1 MNNKL
6 TTRLLLILFIFGL
19 GLYSLFPT
27 VKYQLLKD
35 KEIPVYD
42 TVVNEE
48 KFADLILKHEILF
61 EMTEDDWERLE
72 KQASEKIQI
81 GTKKKLSKEEVQYL
95 QSKSIKQGLD
105 LKGGIYIVLEVDLP
119 QLVNNLAKNKD
130 KKFDIFINDLKDG
143 YTNNSVD
150 FFELF
155 DSKATNQDLKLP
167 RYFITYGKTKNQIIE
182 QLKFQ
187 ADDSINRIIEI
198 IQNRVD
204 QFGVSEPTIQKQ
216 GNDRVII
223 ELAGIQDSERARGLL
238 QSTALLELMIV
249 KDVESTNTIIRQI
262 DNLSYSDNQ
271 IGIKSQNED
280 ATNGGDLFSS
290 DNEVNDLQFSSLL
303 IGIGSDLAIDKEN
316 LEQFNSILSQEN
328 IKQLLEA
335 TGSNFLFS
343 NSSRIFLNDF
353 GEEEEVYI
361 VYHLVNNAELTG
373 GVIENAQ
380 VRLSQSGATA
390 GQPIVQMEM
399 NSAGSREWA
408 RITGANIK
416 KRIAIV
422 LDKKVHMAPVINSQI
437 FGGSTVIEGLDSVEE
452 AEDVA
457 IVLRAGALPVPVT
470 IIDQKIVGP
479 SLGADSVQQGTSSI
493 LIGLVLV
500 VLFII
505 FYYRMSGFI
514 ASFSLIWTLILL
526 LGILALL
533 QATLTLPGIAGLILT
548 VGMSI
553 DANVIIFERIREE
566 LRKGKTVRSAIDSGY
581 QRAITT
587 IVDANLT
594 TGIAAGV
601 LYQYGTGPIKGFA
614 TVLFWGIVVSMFTAI
629 IVTRFLFDFTTSRR
643 NVEKLSI

>member
-1 MNNKL
+1 MNSKL
-6 TTRLLLILFIFGL
+6 RTRLLLILFIFGL
-19 GLYSLFPT
+19 GIYSLWPT
-27 VKYQLLKD
+27 IKYQLLS
-35 KEIPVYD
+35 D
-42 TVVNEE
+42 TEKNNLSKNEVE
-48 KFADLILKHEILF
+48 Y
-61 EMTEDDWERLE
+61 LE
-72 KQASEKIQI
+72 KN
-81 GTKKKLSKEEVQYL
+81 T
-95 QSKSIKQGLD
+95 IKQGLD

-119 QLVNNLAKNKD
+119 QLVNNLANNKD

-155 DSKATNQDLKLP
+155 DSKSTDQDLKLP

-262 DNLSYSDNQ
+262 DNLSYSNNQ
-271 IGIKSQNED
+271 IGIRSQNED
-280 ATNGGDLFSS
+280 ATNAGDLFSS
-290 DNEVNDLQFSSLL
+290 DNEISDLQFSSLL

-316 LEQFNSILSQEN
+316 LEQFNNILSQEN

-343 NSSRIFLNDF
+343 NSSRTFLNDF

-373 GVIENAQ
+373 GVIENTQ
-380 VRLSQSGATA
+380 VRISQSGVNA

>member
-6 TTRLLLILFIFGL
+6 RTRLLLILFIFGL
-19 GLYSLFPT
+19 GIYSLWPT
-27 VKYQLLKD
+27 IKYQLLS
-35 KEIPVYD
+35 D
-42 TVVNEE
+42 TE
-48 KFADLILKHEILF
+48 KNN
-61 EMTEDDWERLE
+61 
-72 KQASEKIQI
+72 
-81 GTKKKLSKEEVQYL
+81 LSKDEVEYFGRNT
-95 QSKSIKQGLD
+95 IKQGLD

-119 QLVNNLAKNKD
+119 QLVSNLAKNKD
-130 KKFDIFINDLKDG
+130 KKFDIFLNDLKDG

-182 QLKFQ
+182 QLQFE
-187 ADDSINRIIEI
+187 ANDSINRIIEI
-198 IQNRVD
+198 IQNRID

-223 ELAGIQDSERARGLL
+223 ELAGIQDSERARALL

-262 DNLSYSDNQ
+262 DNLSSSDNQ
-271 IGIKSQNED
+271 IGIKSQND
-280 ATNGGDLFSS
+280 NATNVGDLFSS

-303 IGIGSDLAIDKEN
+303 LGIGSDLAVDKEN
-316 LEQFNSILSQEN
+316 LEQLNSILSQDN
-328 IKQLLEA
+328 VKQLLEA
-335 TGSNFLFS
+335 TRSNFLFS
-343 NSSRIFLNDF
+343 NSSRTFLNDF

-380 VRLSQSGATA
+380 VRLSQSGVTA

-399 NSAGSREWA
+399 SSAGSREWA

-416 KRIAIV
+416 KRIAII

-452 AEDVA
+452 AEDIA

-470 IIDQKIVGP
+470 IIEERIVGP
-479 SLGADSVQQGTSSI
+479 SLGADSVRQGTSSI

-500 VLFII
+500 ILFII

-548 VGMSI
+548 IGMSI

-566 LRKGKTVRSAIDSGY
+566 LRKGKTVRSAIDAGY

-594 TGIAAGV
+594 TGIAAGI

-629 IVTRFLFDFTTSRR
+629 IVTRFLFDFTTSRK
-643 NVEKLSI
+643 NLEKLSI

>member
-6 TTRLLLILFIFGL
+6 RTRLLLILFIFGL
-19 GLYSLFPT
+19 GIYSLWPT
-27 VKYQLLKD
+27 IKYQLLSDTEKNNLSKD
-35 KEIPVYD
+35 EVEY
-42 TVVNEE
+42 
-48 KFADLILKHEILF
+48 
-61 EMTEDDWERLE
+61 LE
-72 KQASEKIQI
+72 KN
-81 GTKKKLSKEEVQYL
+81 T
-95 QSKSIKQGLD
+95 IKQGLD

-130 KKFDIFINDLKDG
+130 KKFDIFLNDLKDG

-155 DSKATNQDLKLP
+155 DNKATNQDLKLP

-182 QLKFQ
+182 QLQFE
-187 ADDSINRIIEI
+187 ANDSINRIIEI

-262 DNLSYSDNQ
+262 DNLSSSENQ
-271 IGIKSQNED
+271 IGIKSQND
-280 ATNGGDLFSS
+280 NATNVGDLFSS

-303 IGIGSDLAIDKEN
+303 LGIGSDLAVDEEN
-316 LEQFNSILSQEN
+316 LEQLNSILSQDN
-328 IKQLLEA
+328 VKQLLEA

-343 NSSRIFLNDF
+343 NSSKTFLNDF

-361 VYHLVNNAELTG
+361 IYHLANNAELTG

-380 VRLSQSGATA
+380 VRLSQSGVTA

-399 NSAGSREWA
+399 SSAGSREWA

-437 FGGSTVIEGLDSVEE
+437 FGGATVIEGLDSVEE
-452 AEDVA
+452 AEDIA

-479 SLGADSVQQGTSSI
+479 SLGADSVRQGTSSI

-500 VLFII
+500 ILFII

-566 LRKGKTVRSAIDSGY
+566 LRKGKTVRSAIDAGY

-594 TGIAAGV
+594 TGIAAGI

-614 TVLFWGIVVSMFTAI
+614 TVLFWGIIVSMFTAI
-629 IVTRFLFDFTTSRR
+629 IVTRFLFDFTTSRK
-643 NVEKLSI
+643 NLEKLSI

>member
-1 MNNKL
+1 
-6 TTRLLLILFIFGL
+6 L
-19 GLYSLFPT
+19 GIYSLWPT
-27 VKYQLLKD
+27 IKYQLLS
-35 KEIPVYD
+35 D
-42 TVVNEE
+42 TE
-48 KFADLILKHEILF
+48 KNN
-61 EMTEDDWERLE
+61 
-72 KQASEKIQI
+72 
-81 GTKKKLSKEEVQYL
+81 LSQDEVEYFG
-95 QSKSIKQGLD
+95 KNTIKQGLD

-119 QLVNNLAKNKD
+119 QLVSNLAKNKD
-130 KKFDIFINDLKDG
+130 KKFDIFLNDLKDG

-155 DSKATNQDLKLP
+155 DSKATDQDLKLP

-182 QLKFQ
+182 QLQFE
-187 ADDSINRIIEI
+187 ANDSINRIIEI
-198 IQNRVD
+198 IQNRID

-262 DNLSYSDNQ
+262 DNLSSSDNQ
-271 IGIKSQNED
+271 IGIKSQND
-280 ATNGGDLFSS
+280 NATNVGDLFSS

-303 IGIGSDLAIDKEN
+303 LGIGSDLAVDKEN
-316 LEQFNSILSQEN
+316 LEQLNSILSQDN
-328 IKQLLEA
+328 VKQLLEA
-335 TGSNFLFS
+335 TRSTFLFS
-343 NSSRIFLNDF
+343 NSSRTFLNDF

-373 GVIENAQ
+373 GVIEDAQ
-380 VRLSQSGATA
+380 VRLSQSGVTA

-399 NSAGSREWA
+399 SSAGSREWA

-416 KRIAIV
+416 KRIAII

-452 AEDVA
+452 AEDIA

-470 IIDQKIVGP
+470 IIEERIVGP
-479 SLGADSVQQGTSSI
+479 SLGADSVRQGTSSI

-500 VLFII
+500 ILFII

-526 LGILALL
+526 LGILASL

-548 VGMSI
+548 IGMSI

-566 LRKGKTVRSAIDSGY
+566 LRKGKTVRSAIDAGY

-594 TGIAAGV
+594 TGIAAGI

-629 IVTRFLFDFTTSRR
+629 IVTRFLFDFTTSRK
-643 NVEKLSI
+643 NLEKLSI

>member
-6 TTRLLLILFIFGL
+6 RTRLLLILFIFGL
-19 GLYSLFPT
+19 GIYSLWPT
-27 VKYQLLKD
+27 IKYQLLS
-35 KEIPVYD
+35 D
-42 TVVNEE
+42 TE
-48 KFADLILKHEILF
+48 KNN
-61 EMTEDDWERLE
+61 
-72 KQASEKIQI
+72 
-81 GTKKKLSKEEVQYL
+81 LSKDEVEYLEENT
-95 QSKSIKQGLD
+95 IKQGLD

-130 KKFDIFINDLKDG
+130 KKFDIFLNDLKDG

-155 DSKATNQDLKLP
+155 DNKATNQDLKLP
-167 RYFITYGKTKNQIIE
+167 RYFITYGKTKDQIIE
-182 QLKFQ
+182 QLQFE
-187 ADDSINRIIEI
+187 ANDSINRIIEI

-216 GNDRVII
+216 GNDRVMI

-262 DNLSYSDNQ
+262 DNLSSSENQ
-271 IGIKSQNED
+271 IGIKSQND
-280 ATNGGDLFSS
+280 NATNVGDLFSS

-303 IGIGSDLAIDKEN
+303 LGIGSDLAVDEEN
-316 LEQFNSILSQEN
+316 LEQLNSILSQDN
-328 IKQLLEA
+328 VKQLLEA

-343 NSSRIFLNDF
+343 NTSKTFLNDF

-361 VYHLVNNAELTG
+361 IYHLANNAELTG

-380 VRLSQSGATA
+380 VRLSQSGVTA

-437 FGGSTVIEGLDSVEE
+437 FGGGTVIEGLDSVEE
-452 AEDVA
+452 AEDIA

-479 SLGADSVQQGTSSI
+479 SLGADSVRQGTSSI

-500 VLFII
+500 ILFII

-566 LRKGKTVRSAIDSGY
+566 LRKGKTVRSAIDAGY

-594 TGIAAGV
+594 TGIAAGI

-629 IVTRFLFDFTTSRR
+629 IVTRFLFDFTTSRK
-643 NVEKLSI
+643 NLEKLSI

>member
-1 MNNKL
+1 KMNNKL
-6 TTRLLLILFIFGL
+6 RTRLLLILFIFGL
-19 GLYSLFPT
+19 GIYSLWPT
-27 VKYQLLKD
+27 IKYQLLS
-35 KEIPVYD
+35 D
-42 TVVNEE
+42 TEKNNLSKNEVE
-48 KFADLILKHEILF
+48 Y
-61 EMTEDDWERLE
+61 LE
-72 KQASEKIQI
+72 KN
-81 GTKKKLSKEEVQYL
+81 T
-95 QSKSIKQGLD
+95 IKQGLD

-119 QLVNNLAKNKD
+119 QLVNNLANNKD

-155 DSKATNQDLKLP
+155 DSKATDQDLKLP

-262 DNLSYSDNQ
+262 DNLSYSNNQ
-271 IGIKSQNED
+271 IGIRSQNED
-280 ATNGGDLFSS
+280 ATNAGDLFSS
-290 DNEVNDLQFSSLL
+290 DNEVSDLQFSSLL

-316 LEQFNSILSQEN
+316 LEQFNNILSQEN

-343 NSSRIFLNDF
+343 NSSRTFLNDF

-380 VRLSQSGATA
+380 VRLSQSGVTA
-390 GQPIVQMEM
+390 GQPLVQMEM

-479 SLGADSVQQGTSSI
+479 SLGADSVQQGTTSI